1 MTMLRDIAIA
11 VFFLWMFV
19 DSVFVFRHATGAAEN
34 RDRSSLKVIMVGSLV
49 TLWASIGLAFGT
61 IGTTHSVVAQVA
73 GLVVMGIGISVR
85 STAIAQLGR
94 FHTPNV
100 AVRTDHQ
107 LKVTGLYRL
116 VRHPSYLGALIA
128 YLGFGLALGNWL
140 SVVVI
145 MGVVPCIYLYRIHE
159 EDAAMLLAF
168 GDAYRAYCARTKRL
182 IPWVY

>member
-1 MTMLRDIAIA
+1 MTLRTAAIAILI
-11 VFFLWMFV
+11 VWMFA
-19 DSVFVFRHATGAAEN
+19 DSMVVFRQKTGDAEN
-34 RDRSSLKVIMVGSLV
+34 RDRSSLKVLMIGSML
-49 TLWASIGLAFGT
+49 TLWIGIGLAFT
-61 IGTTHSVVAQVA
+61 QIGAMHSAPVQIA
-73 GLVVMGIGISVR
+73 GLVVLGIGIAVR

-100 AVRTDHQ
+100 AIREDHQ

-128 YLGFGLALGNWL
+128 YLGFSLALGNWL

-145 MGVVPCIYLYRIHE
+145 VGVMSCLYRYRIHE
-159 EDAAMLLAF
+159 EDAAMLAAF
-168 GDAYRAYCARTKRL
+168 GDAYRAYCVRTRRL